1 MSDMKTIWLRP
12 LVQLVG
18 STILILGLTTLS
30 FATAPQSHAF
40 SDPDRSQ
47 ETELSTEL
55 PRERDVRDLEHIIA
69 KVQPLLDR
77 YGYPAVFLA
86 VMVEGIGLLAPGQTL
101 LIAAALTAAKGGL
114 NITWVL
120 IWTFTGAVLGNSLGY
135 LIGRWGGRPLLHKI
149 KVKEQQL
156 RRMEE
161 YFTRYGK
168 WVVLI
173 ARFFDGLRQLNG
185 FVAGIVKMPWKVFTT
200 FNILGAVLW
209 TGMWGL
215 GAYFLGK
222 KIASSHL
229 TFIKIEPWIAS
240 LCLLCFL
247 ALLIYLL
254 WKRRIKND

>member
-1 MSDMKTIWLRP
+1 MKSIWLRS
-12 LVQLVG
+12 LAQLLG
-18 STILILGLTTLS
+18 AMILILGLTALS
-30 FATAPQSHAF
+30 LAAAQQSHAS

-47 ETELSTEL
+47 DTGQATEL
-55 PRERDVRDLEHIIA
+55 PRERLVRDLEHTIA

-101 LIAAALTAAKGGL
+101 LIAAALTATKGGL
-114 NITWVL
+114 NIAWVL

-135 LIGRWGGRPLLHKI
+135 LLGRWGGRPLLHKM
-149 KVKEQQL
+149 KVNEQRLQ
-156 RRMEE
+156 RMEE

-168 WVVLI
+168 GVVLV

-185 FVAGIVKMPWKVFTT
+185 IVAGILKMPWKVFTI

-215 GAYFLGK
+215 GAYFLDK
-222 KIASSHL
+222 EITSSHL
-229 TFIKIEPWIAS
+229 AFRKIEPWIAF
-240 LCLLCFL
+240 LCLLGFM
-247 ALLIYLL
+247 ALLVYLL
-254 WKRRIKND
+254 WHRRIKND